1 MEQPYSILV
10 VDDDT
15 TQLKIV
21 ERLLSK
27 ENYKVSLACSGVEA
41 INRIKNG
48 LRPDLML
55 LDITM
60 PDMDGYH
67 TYEAIKPIHNVPT
80 IFLTAVEDSKAELTG
95 LKLGAIDYI
104 TKPFE
109 LEILL
114 ARIKNHLDLLHMPQN
129 DIRTDDEELVFKFD
143 QKKLNT
149 MTELLTESEL
159 RVGKLIAMGLTNQ
172 EIADQCNYS
181 YTYIKKIAYRI
192 FDKLQ
197 ISKRNEIR
205 HYFF

>member
-1 MEQPYSILV
+1 MEQTYSILV

-27 ENYKVSLACSGVEA
+27 ENYNVSLASSGVEA
-41 INRIKNG
+41 INQIRNG
-48 LRPDLML
+48 YRPDLML

-67 TYEAIKPIHNVPT
+67 TYQAIKQIHKIPT
-80 IFLTAVEDSKAELTG
+80 IFLTAIEDSESELAG

-114 ARIKNHLDLLHMPQN
+114 ARIKNHLDLLHIPK
-129 DIRTDDEELVFKFD
+129 DDTHSGNELVLKFD
-143 QKKLNT
+143 EKKLDT
-149 MTELLTESEL
+149 MAELLTESEL
-159 RVGKLIAMGLTNQ
+159 RVGKLIALGLTNQ
-172 EIADQCNYS
+172 EIAERCSYS
-181 YTYIKKIAYRI
+181 YAYVKKIAYRI

-205 HYFF
+205 PYFF

>member
-21 ERLLSK
+21 ERLLSR
-27 ENYKVSLACSGVEA
+27 ENYNVSLACSGVEA
-41 INRIKNG
+41 INQIKNG

-80 IFLTAVEDSKAELTG
+80 IFLTAVEDSRAELTG

-114 ARIKNHLDLLHMPQN
+114 ARIKNHLDLLHMPQSNSQMN
-129 DIRTDDEELVFKFD
+129 DNEMVFKFD
-143 QKKLNT
+143 EKKLNA
-149 MTELLTESEL
+149 MAELLTESEL
-159 RVGKLIAMGLTNQ
+159 RVGKLIALGLTNQ
-172 EIADQCNYS
+172 EIADRCNYS
-181 YTYIKKIAYRI
+181 YAYIKKIAYRI